1 MITLAQEML
10 SQQKH
15 RHCLCHC
22 IVEWIDG
29 IIDEVRV
36 LDVAL
41 TEDDI
46 KISME
51 GFAAVSSDG
60 KLPAI
65 WAEIKTF
72 K

>member
-1 MITLAQEML
+1 
-10 SQQKH
+10 
-15 RHCLCHC
+15 
-22 IVEWIDG
+22 VEWIDG
-29 IIDEVRV
+29 VIDEVRV
-36 LDVAL
+36 SDVAL

-46 KISME
+46 KLSME

-65 WAEIKTF
+65 WAEIKTL